1 MVWRER
7 EVCHYIRL
15 RQKNRENYADAKKML
30 GISRELWGERGNSEW
45 IFTAVYGTCFTRFG
59 WKDEGLTWAD
69 RISFR
74 KGRDNY
80 VTRRIKETQAILKR
94 KSLKGAFIVYERWGG
109 GRGGRGWGWIREFL
123 LCHDKIF
130 LIPL

>member
-1 MVWRER
+1 
-7 EVCHYIRL
+7 
-15 RQKNRENYADAKKML
+15 ML

-45 IFTAVYGTCFTRFG
+45 IFTAVYGMCFTRFG
-59 WKDEGLTWAD
+59 WKLEGLTWAD

-94 KSLKGAFIVYERWGG
+94 KSLKGAFIVYERWGEG
-109 GRGGRGWGWIREFL
+109 GGGKEGGGELGNFCCVTIKFSWSPCKDL
-123 LCHDKIF
+123 
-130 LIPL
+130 